1 MHMQQ
6 QRQQQQ
12 PQMQPMQQQHL
23 QQHQQPP
30 LPMHATMSSSALAP
44 PTLHPAVTSSATGVS
59 LGVAPL
65 LGAARSGPLLLPPSM
80 PPMPSSGYP
89 LYKAM
94 QMAAPLY
101 GSPMGGGMGGGMPGP
116 HGALSYSGCVFPP
129 AGASYGGPPLGPP
142 LGPLGVGPPFGPS
155 PGGPFGSPAPPF
167 GAPALGLHFVCAA
180 RPVRPHASG
189 NPAAKATEAG
199 GGAMGHSASL
209 AKGGQGSGL
218 KQEPSAG
225 ALSGLG
231 AKGSGGVVGR
241 ATQGHG
247 PASATSHT
255 SATGSDS
262 DGLPTSSSLS
272 GGTDSD
278 DGSSHSSD
286 LRDASGPCPQ
296 ARQ

>member
-1 MHMQQ
+1 MQQ

-23 QQHQQPP
+23 QQHAPP

-44 PTLHPAVTSSATGVS
+44 PTLHPAVTS
-59 LGVAPL
+59 
-65 LGAARSGPLLLPPSM
+65 M
-80 PPMPSSGYP
+80 PPLPSPGYP

-94 QMAAPLY
+94 QVAGPLY
-101 GSPMGGGMGGGMPGP
+101 GSPMGGGMRGGGMPGP

-129 AGASYGGPPLGPP
+129 AGAPYGGPALGPPLGAP

-155 PGGPFGSPAPPF
+155 PGGPFGSPGPPF

-189 NPAAKATEAG
+189 NPAAKATETG

-231 AKGSGGVVGR
+231 AKGSGGLVGR

-247 PASATSHT
+247 PV

-286 LRDASGPCPQ
+286 LSDAPGPCPQ